1 MQSYDEFGLFHENA
15 AEWGLAYS
23 GPPEVRREAVDTGN
37 GVTLSALVWGT
48 AEPEL
53 VLLHGGGQNAH
64 TWDTVA
70 MALGR
75 SLVAIDL
82 PGHGHSDP
90 ARAATDTPSDA
101 NRADATFGP
110 HAYAPFVARAIEQL
124 APAARA
130 VVGMSLGGLTS
141 IALAGRAPELVRRL
155 ALVDVLPSIS
165 PGRAAPIA
173 EFLNGPESFAS
184 FDEILERTMKYN
196 PTRSESSLRRGVL
209 HNAVQ
214 RPDGSW
220 VWRHQQY
227 WGEQTR
233 RGQHPGEATEDF
245 VARNSAAY
253 SLLWD
258 DLSAY
263 PGPIMLVRG
272 LAAGTIIGDD
282 DVLELLRRRPD
293 ARVESVEGSG
303 HSVQGDRPL
312 ELTALLDDFLD
323 G

>member
-1 MQSYDEFGLFHENA
+1 MTTYDEFGLFHENA

-23 GPPEVRREAVDTGN
+23 GPPVVRREAVDTGN

-48 AEPEL
+48 DTPEL

-70 MALGR
+70 LALGR

-82 PGHGHSDP
+82 PGHGHSEPVRD
-90 ARAATDTPSDA
+90 SV
-101 NRADATFGP
+101 FGP
-110 HAYAPFVARAIEQL
+110 HAYAPHVVAAIKQL
-124 APAARA
+124 APAARC
-130 VVGMSLGGLTS
+130 VTGMSLGGLTA
-141 IALAGRAPELVRRL
+141 IAATALAPQLVRRL

-165 PGRAAPIA
+165 PSRAAPIA

-184 FDEILERTMKYN
+184 FDEILERTVKYN

-214 RPDGSW
+214 RPDGTW
-220 VWRHQQY
+220 VWRHQQDWDEY
-227 WGEQTR
+227 TR
-233 RGQHPGEATEDF
+233 RGQLQDETTEDF
-245 VARNSAAY
+245 VARNRAEY
-253 SLLWD
+253 QLLWD
-258 DLSAY
+258 DLGAY

-272 LAAGTIIGDD
+272 LAPGTIIDD
-282 DVLELLRRRPD
+282 DAVLELLRRRPD
-293 ARVESVEGSG
+293 ARVESVEGAG

-312 ELTALLDDFLD
+312 ELTALLADFVDDYLD
-323 G
+323 A